1 MFSKPSAY
9 VTSLIQESPWGSE
22 NIIFLLYLHMS
33 SLVGS
38 SFPYPLS
45 PQVDHIV
52 FENYQQLLC
61 MEGSASQKTLKV
73 ATCNPMEPNQKWK
86 FEQYY
91 EG

>member
-1 MFSKPSAY
+1 MVSKPGTYAIN
-9 VTSLIQESPWGSE
+9 LIQESSWGSE
-22 NIIFLLYLHMS
+22 NIICLLYLHMS

-61 MEGSASQKTLKV
+61 MEGNASQKTLKV
-73 ATCNPMEPNQKWK
+73 TTCNPMEPYQKWK